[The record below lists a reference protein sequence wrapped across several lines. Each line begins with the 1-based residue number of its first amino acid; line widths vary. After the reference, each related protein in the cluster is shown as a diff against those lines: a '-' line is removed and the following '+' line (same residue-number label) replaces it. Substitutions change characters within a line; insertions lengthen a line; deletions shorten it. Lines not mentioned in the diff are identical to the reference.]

1 MAMERGPERV
11 AGGVTMSKE
20 ASTAALETFSQR
32 THRNQRRV
40 PGHEARSKEARI
52 VRTASGRESAEIE
65 DARILS
71 VAEDTMKS
79 AALSTQRRERRIIL
93 PAILRVSL
101 RVLAFVLWTTL
112 AGSAFAQTG
121 ERREV
126 RKYPVKRAAIENLQR
141 WVDSGHDEWCRHADF
156 VAAATLRTIAPEAE
170 AEYQLTSASLEKE
183 RETRTRSTYTYH
195 SLDGRVTYRI
205 TVRRYAWQRKS
216 AGGMRNAI
224 WVPERADIVTKATSD

>member
-1 MAMERGPERV
+1 MERGPERV
-11 AGGVTMSKE
+11 AGGVTMSKK

-40 PGHEARSKEARI
+40 PGHPRRKKARGKNSRI
-52 VRTASGRESAEIE
+52 ASRRQSAEIE
-65 DARILS
+65 QASILS
-71 VAEDTMKS
+71 VAEDTMKP
-79 AALSTQRRERRIIL
+79 AALSTQRRERRIIF

-112 AGSAFAQTG
+112 AGSAFAQTS

-141 WVDSGHDEWCRHADF
+141 WVDSGHDEWCRHAEF

-170 AEYQLTSASLEKE
+170 AEYQLTSASLEKD
-183 RETRTRSTYTYH
+183 RETRTRSMYTYH